1 MIFAVVEDVL
11 LSLFALVTVGLVL
24 LLVVGVFYT
33 SRSGRFDGSPE
44 GVARPSGA
52 QPEDEIC

>member
-1 MIFAVVEDVL
+1 MIFTVVEDVL

-33 SRSGRFDGSPE
+33 LRSGRSDGSPE
-44 GVARPSGA
+44 GVARPLGA